1 MDKGLLKHL
10 MGRRELWRV
19 ALILA
24 LGLFL
29 IIIGSGS
36 EDDTEES
43 EIGIEERLAEV
54 CTDVD
59 GVGECY
65 VLVYYSPI
73 KSRADEASVESVIV
87 VCEGADSTDVR
98 LRLTEMISSF
108 FGIGTNRVRVEKM
121 RG

>member
-1 MDKGLLKHL
+1 

-54 CTDVD
+54 CRDVD